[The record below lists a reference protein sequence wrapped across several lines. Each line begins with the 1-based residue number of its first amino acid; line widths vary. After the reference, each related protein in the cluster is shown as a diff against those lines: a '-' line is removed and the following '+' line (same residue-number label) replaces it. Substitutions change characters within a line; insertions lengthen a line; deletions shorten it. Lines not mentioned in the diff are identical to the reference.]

1 MGTFS
6 DQVIINEEI
15 KGVKTYVMPTG
26 VKDVVTISGSM
37 LGGSIHCAGKNS
49 KVSSLVASMLDK
61 GTEKKN
67 KYEISDMLESVGA
80 ELNFS
85 STRYHT
91 HFTGFC
97 LKNNLETV
105 VSLLADQLTTP
116 RFSTEELSTLQGRIS
131 GNLIRDKENTK
142 KLAMIQFL
150 RTLFPRNHPNYQ
162 ATIDESVE
170 SVKKASVKD
179 LFAFH
184 KEHYGL
190 GSIKIAAAG
199 DVKAEALNGILLEAM
214 KDWKNKKTNI
224 PKITEKAIKPKKR
237 LSNN

>member
-85 STRYHT
+85 SI
-91 HFTGFC
+91 FPVKGILF
-97 LKNNLETV
+97 
-105 VSLLADQLTTP
+105 
-116 RFSTEELSTLQGRIS
+116 
-131 GNLIRDKENTK
+131 LI
-142 KLAMIQFL
+142 
-150 RTLFPRNHPNYQ
+150 LFPIKRS
-162 ATIDESVE
+162 DG
-170 SVKKASVKD
+170 K
-179 LFAFH
+179 F
-184 KEHYGL
+184 
-190 GSIKIAAAG
+190 SI
-199 DVKAEALNGILLEAM
+199 
-214 KDWKNKKTNI
+214 
-224 PKITEKAIKPKKR
+224 
-237 LSNN
+237 LSLR